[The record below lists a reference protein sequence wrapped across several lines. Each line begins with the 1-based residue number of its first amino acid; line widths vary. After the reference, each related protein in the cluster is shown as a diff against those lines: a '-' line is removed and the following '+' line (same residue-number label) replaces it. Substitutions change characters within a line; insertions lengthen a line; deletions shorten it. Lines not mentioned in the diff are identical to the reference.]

1 MKTCLTITTLAIV
14 LTISTT
20 MAQDGTVSHDTK
32 ELRLFD
38 PSIFGKQPSAPVA
51 LLLPGKTLVQPL
63 RVKVDFKDGCYA
75 AATVTYDKVNFE
87 EARRSLNKRYKKYE
101 LKQYAESKQ
110 LALWRNTQDK
120 YAIQLASFGDEDL
133 IQVIYISFEIAPK

>member
-1 MKTCLTITTLAIV
+1 V

-20 MAQDGTVSHDTK
+20 MAQDDTVSHDTK

-38 PSIFGKQPSAPVA
+38 PSIFGKQPSDPLA
-51 LLLPGKTLVQPL
+51 LLLPGKNLVHPL
-63 RVKVDFKDGCYA
+63 RVKVDFKEGCYA
-75 AATVTYDKVNFE
+75 AATVTYDKVDFE

-101 LKQYAESKQ
+101 VTQYVDNKQ
-110 LALWRNTQDK
+110 LALWRNTKDK
-120 YAIQLASFGDEDL
+120 YAIQLASFGDQGL

>member
-1 MKTCLTITTLAIV
+1 MKTCLTITTLAVV

-38 PSIFGKQPSAPVA
+38 PSIFGKQPSDPLA
-51 LLLPGKTLVQPL
+51 LLLPGKHLVQPL
-63 RVKVDFKDGCYA
+63 RLKVDFKDGCYA
-75 AATVTYDKVNFE
+75 AATVTYDKVDFD

-101 LKQYAESKQ
+101 LKQYVDNKK

-120 YAIQLASFGDEDL
+120 YAIQLASFGNEDL
-133 IQVIYISFEIAPK
+133 IQIIYISFEIAPK